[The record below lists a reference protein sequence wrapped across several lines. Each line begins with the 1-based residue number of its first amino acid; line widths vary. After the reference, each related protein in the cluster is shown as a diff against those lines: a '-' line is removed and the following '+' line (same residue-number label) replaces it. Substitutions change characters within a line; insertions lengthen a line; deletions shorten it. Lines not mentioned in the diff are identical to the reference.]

1 MKNTFIILILGL
13 LFVHPIT
20 ANPKKTI
27 TFIIAE
33 REYKTEQSVP
43 AFAHKNLSQ
52 EFILYFSQAPKEGT
66 NRNILKNSSK
76 IENSDLL
83 FISVRRRAFKERT
96 MNLIRNHVSLGKPI
110 IGIRTTSHA
119 FDLKNSPVPKGHQ
132 VWTEWD
138 KKVIG
143 GNYNGHYGKGKI
155 CSIEHFSKPVPHPI
169 LQDVKLPFTTPA
181 TLYKN
186 SPLPKSSTVLLQGR
200 IKDSPSEPV
209 AWTNRTASKAKIFYT
224 SLGHIEDF
232 EKPAFKQLL
241 INAVKWGLKSN

>member
-33 REYKTEQSVP
+33 REYKTEKSVP

-76 IENSDLL
+76 IEYSDLL

-110 IGIRTTSHA
+110 IAIRTTSHA

>member
-1 MKNTFIILILGL
+1 MKNTFIILIIGL

-33 REYKTEQSVP
+33 REYKTEKSVP

-110 IGIRTTSHA
+110 IAIRTTSHA

-200 IKDSPSEPV
+200 IKDSPSEQV

>member
-33 REYKTEQSVP
+33 REYKTEKSVP

-110 IGIRTTSHA
+110 IAIRTTSHA

-224 SLGHIEDF
+224 SLWHIEDF